1 VYSSE
6 DADQAL
12 KAGALGEAFD
22 IFQILARNADETSLY
37 RLTGMVINRQVTQY
51 QARQVE
57 ELLVEQSAK
66 RNAHATFNLAMF
78 YWGAPF
84 SMNNLDKA
92 VETFMEACRM
102 LFPKAF
108 VGLARLCLTSG
119 AHLAIATPSNILRLL
134 RRGLELGCADAAQ
147 MLAKQYLD
155 GQIVEKNDDDAFMY
169 LYIAGKLGDPDSR
182 KQALVMEGLYPKGT
196 FHNAQARGEQLLSGL
211 EERGAAFS

>member
-1 VYSSE
+1 MYSSQ

-12 KAGALGEAFD
+12 NAGAFGEAFD
-22 IFQILARNADETSLY
+22 IFQILARNADETSMY
-37 RLTGMVINRQVTQY
+37 RLTGMVINRQVSEF

-57 ELLVEQSAK
+57 ELLVEQSAA
-66 RNAHATFNLAMF
+66 RNPHATFNLAIF

-92 VETFMEACRM
+92 VEAFMEACRM

-119 AHLAIATPSNILRLL
+119 AQLPIATPSNILRLL

-155 GQIVEKNDDDAFMY
+155 GQIVEKNDDEAFMY
-169 LYIAGKLGDPDSR
+169 LYIAGKLGDEESR

-196 FHNAQARGEQLLSGL
+196 FNHAQARGEHLLSGF
-211 EERGAAFS
+211 EERGVVFS